1 MEDLPIGTLSEHD
14 PAVDVS
20 AIVVNWNGRDD
31 LEVCLGSLLRQHVPM
46 EIILVDNAS
55 TDDSL
60 ALVRDRFGNRI
71 KVIELEDNCGYGGG
85 LNAGILA
92 SRGRFVFAL
101 NADTEVAPACL
112 ATLVDSADRFPNF
125 GSFAPK
131 ILSFQDPEIIDN
143 VGHLLYPD
151 GLSRG
156 RGRLERD
163 RGQYDREEEIL
174 IPSGCAMLLRR
185 SMLADVGLFDT
196 DLFAYCED
204 TDLALRAQLK
214 GWRCRFVPAA
224 VVYHKYSAAT
234 SPYSPEKAFLVE
246 RNRVWVSAKCLPT
259 SMLALTPLF
268 TGLRLA
274 GQAWGAITKRGAA
287 GKFAEAQS
295 RTQLVGIL
303 FRAWAA
309 ALRGL
314 PSALRKR
321 RAVQHQARIS
331 SIDAWQ
337 WLRLYRM
344 GVGEIALRD

>member
-1 MEDLPIGTLSEHD
+1 MVSSATATLTRHD
-14 PAVDVS
+14 PSLDVS
-20 AIVVNWNGRDD
+20 VVVVNWNGRDD
-31 LEVCLGSLLRQHVPM
+31 LETCLGSLLRQHVAM

-60 ALVRDRFGNRI
+60 ELVRERFGERVTI
-71 KVIELEDNCGYGGG
+71 VALEENTGYGGG
-85 LNAGILA
+85 LNAGIRA
-92 SRGRFVFAL
+92 SSGRFVFAL

-131 ILSFQDPEIIDN
+131 ILSFQNPEIIDN

-163 RGQYDREEEIL
+163 QGQYDREEEIL
-174 IPSGCAMLLRR
+174 IASGCAMLMRR
-185 SMLADVGLFDT
+185 SMLADVGLFDP

-204 TDLALRAQLK
+204 TDLGLRAQLK
-214 GWRCRFVPAA
+214 GWHCRFVPAA

-234 SPYSPEKAFLVE
+234 APYSPEKAFLVE
-246 RNRVWVSAKCLPT
+246 RNRVWVSAKCLPA
-259 SMLALTPLF
+259 SMLAITPLF
-268 TGLRLA
+268 TAMRLVA
-274 GQAWGAITKRGAA
+274 QAWGALTRRGAA
-287 GKFAEAQS
+287 GKFAETQS
-295 RTQLVGIL
+295 RTQLLAIL
-303 FRAWAA
+303 VRAWVA

-314 PSALRKR
+314 PEALRKR
-321 RAVQHQARIS
+321 RVVQESRRIS
-331 SIDAWQ
+331 GLDAWQ

-344 GVGEIALRD
+344 GVAEIALRE

>member
-1 MEDLPIGTLSEHD
+1 MCPDPSPSLTRHD
-14 PAVDVS
+14 PSIDVS
-20 AIVVNWNGRDD
+20 VVVVNWNGRED
-31 LEVCLGSLLRQHVPM
+31 LEVCLASLLRQHVSM

-60 ALVRDRFGNRI
+60 AFVRERFGDSIRI
-71 KVIELEDNCGYGGG
+71 VALNENVGYGAGI
-85 LNAGILA
+85 NAGIEVA
-92 SRGRFVFAL
+92 KGRFLLAL

-125 GSFAPK
+125 GLFAPK
-131 ILSFQDPEIIDN
+131 ILSFQNPEIIDN

-156 RGRLERD
+156 RGRLEHD

-174 IPSGCAMLLRR
+174 IPSGCAMLMRR
-185 SMLADVGLFDT
+185 SMLADVGLFDP

-234 SPYSPEKAFLVE
+234 APYSPEKAFLVE

-259 SMLALTPLF
+259 SMLAITPLF
-268 TGLRLA
+268 TAMRLA
-274 GQAWGAITKRGAA
+274 AQAWGALTKRGAA

-295 RTQLVGIL
+295 RTQLLGIL

-314 PSALRKR
+314 PAALRKR
-321 RAVQHQARIS
+321 RGIQRARRIS
-331 SIDAWQ
+331 VLDAWQ

>member
-1 MEDLPIGTLSEHD
+1 MEQSETPSLTRHD
-14 PAVDVS
+14 PALDVS
-20 AIVVNWNGRDD
+20 VVVVNWNGQED
-31 LEVCLGSLLRQHVPM
+31 LEVCLGSLLRQRISM
-46 EIILVDNAS
+46 EVILVDNAS
-55 TDDSL
+55 TDASIE
-60 ALVRDRFGNRI
+60 LVREKFGERVRI
-71 KVIELEDNCGYGGG
+71 IALEENTGYGGG
-85 LNAGILA
+85 LNAGIQA
-92 SRGRFVFAL
+92 SSGRFVFAL

-112 ATLVDSADRFPNF
+112 ATLVDSADRFPNY

-163 RGQYDREEEIL
+163 LGQYDREEEIL
-174 IPSGCAMLLRR
+174 IASGCATLLRR
-185 SMLADVGLFDT
+185 SMLADVGLFDA

-234 SPYSPEKAFLVE
+234 APYSPEKAFLVE
-246 RNRVWVSAKCLPT
+246 RNRVWVSAKCLPA
-259 SMLALTPLF
+259 SMLAITPIF
-268 TGLRLA
+268 TALRLA
-274 GQAWGAITKRGAA
+274 GQAWGALTKRGAA

-295 RTQLVGIL
+295 RTQLVAIL
-303 FRAWAA
+303 IRAWVAA
-309 ALRGL
+309 VRGL
-314 PSALRKR
+314 PNALRKR
-321 RAVQHQARIS
+321 RLIQRTRRIS
-331 SIDAWQ
+331 VLDAWE